1 MTCVR
6 MDLKELYDVKYIVQI
21 RRYYL
26 LVIHLAAAVGFEI
39 ALQRAALSLMCGG
52 RTVLREKC

>member
-1 MTCVR
+1 